1 MTRFEQIAEELKSAA
16 AEKVFTMPET
26 LEECATA
33 REETVKS
40 VLRKIREGADPLPFA
55 RFFDILYTDEDVT
68 SFTDAFAEA
77 APEEYIQSSDLDSGS
92 PWCMPWLWESEPLT
106 AKEGDTPESLA
117 RRYVEENADA
127 IRQAFH
133 DWKEEECSSISQEI
147 WEAYHGDRE
156 APNGYIH
163 QSELFGEAFDALDA
177 LGEDKAGADEIVDR
191 YAEEIFYARA

>member
-1 MTRFEQIAEELKSAA
+1 MTRFEQIAEELKAA
-16 AEKVFTMPET
+16 AAAKEFTMPET

-55 RFFDILYTDEDVT
+55 RFFGVLYTYEDVT

-92 PWCMPWLWESEPLT
+92 PWCMPWLWESDPLT
-106 AKEGDTPESLA
+106 AGEGDTPESLA
-117 RRYVEENADA
+117 RRYAEENADA

-156 APNGYIH
+156 VPNEYIH

>member
-1 MTRFEQIAEELKSAA
+1 MTRSKQIAEELKAA
-16 AEKVFTMPET
+16 AEEEHFSMPET

-33 REETVKS
+33 REDTVKNI
-40 VLRKIREGADPLPFA
+40 LRKIHEGADPMPFA

-92 PWCMPWLWESEPLT
+92 PWCMPWFWESEPLT

-117 RRYVEENADA
+117 RRYVAENAA
-127 IRQAFH
+127 EISRTFR

-147 WEAYHGDRE
+147 WEAYHGGRE
-156 APNGYIH
+156 VPCEYN
-163 QSELFGEAFDALDA
+163 
-177 LGEDKAGADEIVDR
+177 
-191 YAEEIFYARA
+191 ARA

>member
-1 MTRFEQIAEELKSAA
+1 MTRSKKIAEELKAAA

-33 REETVKS
+33 REETVNS

-68 SFTDAFAEA
+68 SFTDAFDEA

-117 RRYVEENADA
+117 RRYVEEHADY
-127 IRQAFH
+127 IRQAYR
-133 DWKEEECSSISQEI
+133 DWKEEECAQISQDL

-156 APNGYIH
+156 VPYEYIH
-163 QSELFGEAFDALDA
+163 QAQLFDQCFEALDA
-177 LGEDKAGADEIVDR
+177 LDKDDEADKVVDR

>member
-1 MTRFEQIAEELKSAA
+1 MDFNLTRAS
-16 AEKVFTMPET
+16 
-26 LEECATA
+26 
-33 REETVKS
+33 
-40 VLRKIREGADPLPFA
+40 LRRGTLPFA
-55 RFFDILYTDEDVT
+55 RFFDVLYTYEDVP

-127 IRQAFH
+127 IRQAFR

-147 WEAYHGDRE
+147 WEAYHGGRE
-156 APNGYIH
+156 VPCEYIH
-163 QSELFGEAFDALDA
+163 QSRLFEEAFDALDA
-177 LGEDKAGADEIVDR
+177 LDKDDEADKVVDR
-191 YAEEIFYARA
+191 YAEEIFYAGA